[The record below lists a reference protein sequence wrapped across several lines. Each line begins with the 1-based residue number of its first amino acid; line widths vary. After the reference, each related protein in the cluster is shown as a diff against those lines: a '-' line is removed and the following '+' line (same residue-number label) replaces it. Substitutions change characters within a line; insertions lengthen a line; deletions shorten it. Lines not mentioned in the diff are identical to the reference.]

1 MDFHECNGGCNQIF
15 NCMHTPVMKPHLP
28 KNNGSMPK
36 YKICILL
43 LFQTCFFVVDEFLT
57 PYVSDGKGRACV
69 LACLLHVRMWL
80 NLHVLLAGLF
90 YNVIRTSPNWKR
102 KKERK

>member
-1 MDFHECNGGCNQIF
+1 MQRWVQPNFQLHA
-15 NCMHTPVMKPHLP
+15 HT
-28 KNNGSMPK
+28 GYETDSMPK

-69 LACLLHVRMWL
+69 LATCTYVVKFACLIGRV
-80 NLHVLLAGLF
+80 VL
-90 YNVIRTSPNWKR
+90 
-102 KKERK
+102 

>member
-1 MDFHECNGGCNQIF
+1 MYPTVISN
-15 NCMHTPVMKPHLP
+15 ML
-28 KNNGSMPK
+28 
-36 YKICILL
+36 
-43 LFQTCFFVVDEFLT
+43 FVVDEFLT